1 MIHLIWSPEEFLAG
15 ELADRFAAKAA
26 RDGEVVALTCE
37 SGGVPGLTEA
47 LFAPSL
53 FTSKRAVVI
62 REAERLGAA
71 AAAELAAALSGGG
84 VEAEVAV
91 VAVSE
96 RSPAAR
102 KALKDVAKLH
112 EASRPRRGELV
123 AWVTK
128 RMRSAKLQPGPQ
140 AAAALVESV
149 GSNLRDLA
157 QAVDQLATRLGD
169 GGKVESSD
177 VQAHFPGAAEQPVWV
192 LFDAVGARDP
202 GRALTVLRRIL
213 EAGDEPIAILFALV
227 SQVRYVIRARGL
239 LERTAGVS
247 DADIAGALGVSP
259 GRAAVLRRQ
268 AGRLSWEWLLRV
280 HGLLAEAD
288 VELKGGDEGIA
299 LPPEIVLE
307 RTVAGACA
315 A

>member
-15 ELADRFAAKAA
+15 ELAGRFSSKAA
-26 RDGEVVALTCE
+26 RDGEVVTLTAE
-37 SGGVPGLTEA
+37 SGGVPGLADA

-71 AAAELAAALSGGG
+71 AAAELATALSGEG
-84 VEAEVAV
+84 VEADVAV

-96 RSPAAR
+96 RAPAVR
-102 KALKDVAKLH
+102 KALKDIAKLH

-123 AWVTK
+123 AWVAK
-128 RMRSAKLQPGPQ
+128 RMKAAGLQPGPQ
-140 AAAALVESV
+140 AAAALVEAV
-149 GSNLRDLA
+149 GSSLRDLA

-169 GGKVESSD
+169 GGSVGRAEVE
-177 VQAHFPGAAEQPVWV
+177 AHFPGAAEQPVWA
-192 LFDAVGARDP
+192 LFDAVSAQDP
-202 GRALTVLRRIL
+202 GRSLTVLRRIL
-213 EAGDEPIAILFALV
+213 EAGDDPIAILFALV

-239 LERTAGVS
+239 LERSSGVN
-247 DADIAGALGVSP
+247 DADIAAALGVSP
-259 GRAAVLRRQ
+259 GRAGVLRRQ

-280 HGLLAEAD
+280 HALVAEAD

-307 RTVAGACA
+307 RTVVDACA